1 MTVRFE
7 LRFLAD
13 GLDSIHHISLGVVRD
28 TLVSPTSMS
37 ERYCLVQ
44 FIRVIDARPALV
56 RRTSTG
62 APEIGSLTIT
72 FLS

>member
-56 RRTSTG
+56 RGEPPPAR
-62 APEIGSLTIT
+62 LK
-72 FLS
+72 